1 MSAKVAGIMA
11 RKIDWE
17 SQIGRRL
24 KLRDLHVFSTV
35 VQRGSMAKAAANL
48 GVSQPAVSEV
58 ISELEQTVG
67 MRLLDRNPHGV
78 EPTIYGRALLKRT
91 LAAFDELKQ
100 GIRDIEFLAEPTSGE
115 LRIGCVDSIA
125 STLLT
130 PFGRQFFQ
138 QYPEVVLHVE
148 PLTIPT
154 LELPRL
160 RERSL
165 DVVVAR
171 LVAPVADEHDDLNIE
186 ILFNDHSV
194 IVAGTQ
200 SRWASRPKIDLAELV
215 DEPWVLPPPNSWNSM
230 IVADAFRAR
239 GLDMPKACTIT
250 FSVQLRAGLSG
261 SGPFITALPSSLVR
275 LDGARLAVK
284 ALPVGLPVRP
294 WPVAIV
300 TLKNRT
306 LSPIVQL
313 FIDDFRAFAR
323 SMDAREFPE
332 PGSV

>member
-1 MSAKVAGIMA
+1 MA

-24 KLRDLHVFSTV
+24 KLRDLHVFSMV
-35 VQRGSMAKAAANL
+35 VQRGSMAKAALNL

-58 ISELEQTVG
+58 ISELEQMVG
-67 MRLLDRNPHGV
+67 MRLLDRSPHGV

-100 GIRDIEFLAEPTSGE
+100 GIRDIEFLAEPTTGE
-115 LRIGCVDSIA
+115 LRIGCVDSVA
-125 STLLT
+125 SAMLT

-138 QYPEVVLHVE
+138 GYPDVVLHVE
-148 PLTIPT
+148 QLTTPT

-171 LVAPVADEHDDLNIE
+171 LVEPVANQHDDLNVE
-186 ILFNDHSV
+186 VLFNDHSV
-194 IVAGTQ
+194 IAAATQ
-200 SRWASRPKIDLAELV
+200 GPLADRPRIDLAELV
-215 DEPWVLPPPNSWNSM
+215 NEPWVLPPPNSWNSM
-230 IVADAFRAR
+230 VVADAFRAR

-250 FSVQLRAGLSG
+250 FSVHLRAGLSA
-261 SGPFITALPSSLVR
+261 SGAFITALPSSFVR
-275 LDGARLAVK
+275 LDGARLGVT
-284 ALPVGLPVRP
+284 ALPVDLPVRP

-313 FIDDFRAFAR
+313 FIDHFRAFAR
-323 SMDAREFPE
+323 SLDAGSFPE
-332 PGSV
+332 QSPA

>member
-1 MSAKVAGIMA
+1 MA

-24 KLRDLHVFSTV
+24 KLRDLHVFSMV
-35 VQRGSMAKAAANL
+35 VQRGSMAKAAVNL
-48 GVSQPAVSEV
+48 GVSQPAISEV
-58 ISELEQTVG
+58 ISDLEETVG
-67 MRLLDRNPHGV
+67 MRLLDRSPHGV

-115 LRIGCVDSIA
+115 LRIGCVDSVA
-125 STLLT
+125 SAILT

-138 QYPEVVLHVE
+138 EYPDVVLHVE
-148 PLTIPT
+148 QLTTPA

-171 LVAPVADEHDDLNIE
+171 LVTPAASEHDDLNIE

-194 IVAGTQ
+194 IAAGTQ
-200 SRWASRPKIDLAELV
+200 GRWASQHQIDLAELAN
-215 DEPWVLPPPNSWNSM
+215 EPWVLPPPTSWNSM
-230 IVADAFRAR
+230 VVADAFRAR

-250 FSVQLRAGLSG
+250 FSVHLRAGLSA
-261 SGPFITALPSSLVR
+261 SGPFITALPNSFVR
-275 LDGARLAVK
+275 LDGARLSVK
-284 ALPVGLPVRP
+284 ALPVDLSFRP

-313 FIDDFRAFAR
+313 FIDHLCAFTR
-323 SMDAREFPE
+323 SMDIGSIPE
-332 PGSV
+332 RSPA